1 MQRGCSAPPGGET
14 GEVSQ
19 ERIEAFKA
27 MAEQQ
32 PEQEMVWYGLANEY
46 VKLER
51 WTEAAD
57 ALARVVK
64 LNADFTAAYQMLGT
78 ALANQGR
85 SDESRRIWTE
95 GIEVATRTG
104 AWKARQHMESLL
116 ANAEATQAGGE
127 FCE

>member
-1 MQRGCSAPPGGET
+1 M
-14 GEVSQ
+14 SQ

-27 MAEQQ
+27 MVAGQ

-51 WTEAAD
+51 WDEAAE
-57 ALARVVK
+57 ALARVVQ

-78 ALANQGR
+78 ALMNKGERTEA
-85 SDESRRIWTE
+85 RRVWTE
-95 GIEVATRTG
+95 GIEAANRTG
-104 AWKARQHMESLL
+104 AWKARQHMEGLL
-116 ANAEATQAGGE
+116 ANSEATTAGGE

>member
-1 MQRGCSAPPGGET
+1 M
-14 GEVSQ
+14 SQ

-27 MAEQQ
+27 MVAAQ

-51 WTEAAD
+51 WDEAAE
-57 ALARVVK
+57 ALRQVVK

-78 ALANQGR
+78 ALMNQGR
-85 SDESRRIWTE
+85 REEARRVWAD
-95 GIEVATRTG
+95 GIEVANRTG
-104 AWKARQHMESLL
+104 AWKARQHMEGLM
-116 ANAEATQAGGE
+116 ANSETTAAGGE

>member
-1 MQRGCSAPPGGET
+1 
-14 GEVSQ
+14 VSQ

-27 MAEQQ
+27 MAAQQ
-32 PEQEMVWYGLANEY
+32 PDQEMVWYGLANEY
-46 VKLER
+46 VKLEL
-51 WTEAAD
+51 WSDASD

-78 ALANQGR
+78 ALLNGGQREEA
-85 SDESRRIWTE
+85 RRVWTE
-95 GIEVATRTG
+95 GIEVANRTG

-116 ANAEATQAGGE
+116 ANSAATATGGE